1 MSLRRKIILVLIALL
16 LVVPTGFMYFVA
28 TTESGLQFL
37 ARRVTGKVGPVTIH
51 MEGVRGTLVRG
62 FSVATLHVQHRRS
75 DVQIAGAEGHVE
87 LMPLLLQQRVH
98 LRDAHAGTVIVTVL
112 RDDEQKRNWE
122 PHFLPAT
129 LRIDVDR
136 ASADLVRIITT
147 NGRVLNFTGGHAVAT
162 IFPKQIRIR
171 TGEVDLEATHIT
183 GSGRVLAARPFG
195 LRGEA
200 LLNYRPE
207 GLPAWRIQTRLD
219 GDLDRLPVQSQI
231 QAPFHAQV
239 NGVFQ
244 TLTSAWRYTGR
255 ANVRD
260 FDLVPF
266 GGGSALGILSG
277 QLDVTANSS
286 GYTARG
292 DVTAPGLKAGAMA
305 VTFDG
310 AYADKHLLIRQATAA
325 HAASGARASVH
336 GDVDIVAGGPRL
348 ALSGEWTRFRW
359 PLAANAPAFTSAS
372 GNFKLAGQKPW
383 QVEGDGLVSAMTWQD
398 LPGKLRGTLAG
409 DALQIDAARL
419 DILGGAAEFSG
430 DARWQPGE
438 SWHLAGRA
446 IDIDPAQ
453 LRTDLPGQLSFDF
466 DARGAPFGAGAAL
479 DFDVKG
485 LSGRLRGQN
494 ASGGGHFALA
504 AGSEDWQ
511 FRNVDVRLGR
521 THLALNGSLGARRDL
536 QFTLDAE
543 DLSLLDQ
550 DAKGRIN
557 ARGRIAGTDAAPV
570 LQFNGTGSNFEWRDQ
585 KLATLNAD
593 VNVDLAAARRTTGQ
607 VELKGL
613 TIGNRTAQQ
622 VTLQLQGTMDAQRIE
637 ASMEA
642 SPLRSTLVAEGVIA
656 EGQWR
661 GNITSLSV
669 DDARKLQLKLEEPAA
684 LQFTARPFR
693 IDGLC
698 LMGEGERVCAA
709 GDRDAA
715 GAWRA
720 QLAATSLPLLA
731 LTAGLTQNID
741 YDGTINV
748 SAEAAGARGVPI
760 TGNLRAQLR
769 DALLRH
775 QLSNGREER
784 MSLGSGGVNGRAS
797 PEAFEL
803 QVGLDAG
810 DAGRITG
817 QINGQRNGGD
827 WRGYP
832 IKGSL
837 AATTTGLG
845 VLDIYVGGIDKASG
859 RLTTDVSIAGTLGQP
874 QIEGTLQLRDAQID
888 VYQVNLSL
896 RGLSMDARFDAS
908 ALDLSGKTQIGNGSA
923 AFNGR
928 MAWKDREPYGN
939 LHIEGENLRVVDV
952 PEARIDAS
960 PKLDFKLA
968 GRRIDAS
975 GEVKLP
981 QARIEP
987 ADLTNAVLAS
997 GDEVLV
1003 GEPQVDPSQRWTVV
1017 SDIRLTLG
1025 DDVNINAQGLTAKLG
1040 GSIVLRTD
1048 ESGSSRGQGE
1058 LNVTSGK
1065 YRALGRLLDIQRG
1078 RLLFNNGPLGDP
1090 GIDLR
1095 AQKVFPGVTAGVNVR
1110 GTLRAPRMTFFS
1122 EPAIPQSQ
1130 IASLILSGGS
1140 LASVTDNTTRP
1151 GAARNDLLMQGGAI
1165 LAQQIGGRVGIQDVS
1180 VESTYDADSA
1190 KVSNDT
1196 SLVLGRYLSPRFYV
1210 SYGISLAEAINTLK
1224 LRYTIGDHWTLKT
1237 EAGKE
1242 RSADIVFTV
1251 RNPKLGK
1258 KKPKVTAPQA
1268 TAPATVPP
1276 PSPAAAPAPAP
1287 PAP

>member
-16 LVVPTGFMYFVA
+16 VLLPTAFMYYVA

-37 ARRVTGKVGPVTIH
+37 ARRVTGKVGPVTISI
-51 MEGVRGTLVRG
+51 EGVRGTLVRG
-62 FSVATLHVQHRRS
+62 FSVATLRVQHRRS
-75 DVQIAGAEGHVE
+75 DVQITGAQGHVE
-87 LMPLLLQQRVH
+87 LLPLLLQQRVH
-98 LRDAHAGTVIVTVL
+98 LRDAHAATVIVTVL
-112 RDDEQKRNWE
+112 PDDNQKRNWE

-129 LRIDVDR
+129 MRIDVDR
-136 ASADLVRIITT
+136 ASADLARIITT
-147 NGRVLNFTGGHAVAT
+147 NGRVLNFTGGHAIAT
-162 IFPKQIRIR
+162 VFPKQIRIR
-171 TGEVDLEATHIT
+171 SGEVDLETTHIT
-183 GSGRVLAARPFG
+183 ASGRVLAAKPFG

-207 GLPAWRIQTRLD
+207 GLPAWQIQTRFD
-219 GDLDRLPVQSQI
+219 GDLDRLPMQSQI

-244 TLTSAWRYTGR
+244 KLTSAWRYTGR

-348 ALSGEWTRFRW
+348 ALSGEWTHFRW

-372 GNFKLAGQKPW
+372 GRFKLAGQKPW
-383 QVEGDGLVSAMTWQD
+383 QVEGDGQVSAMTWQD
-398 LPGKLRGTLAG
+398 LPGTLRGTLAG
-409 DALQIDAARL
+409 DALQIETAQL
-419 DILGGAAEFSG
+419 KILGGSAEFSG
-430 DARWQPGE
+430 DARWQPRE
-438 SWHLAGRA
+438 SWQLTGRA
-446 IDIDPAQ
+446 VDIDPAQ
-453 LRTDLPGQLSFDF
+453 LRPDLPGQLSFDF

-479 DFDVKG
+479 DFDVKRLG
-485 LSGRLRGQN
+485 GRLRGQN

-511 FRNVDVRLGR
+511 FRNVDLRLGR

-536 QFTLDAE
+536 QFVLDAE
-543 DLSLLDQ
+543 DLSLLDP
-550 DAKGRIN
+550 DAKGRIS
-557 ARGRIAGTDAAPV
+557 ARGRLAGTDAAPL
-570 LQFNGTGSNFEWRDQ
+570 LQFSGTGSNFEWRDQ
-585 KLATLNAD
+585 KLASLNAD
-593 VNVDLAAARRTTGQ
+593 VDIDLAGARRTTGQ
-607 VELKGL
+607 IELKGL
-613 TIGNRTAQQ
+613 GIGNRTVQQ
-622 VTLQLQGTMDAQRIE
+622 VTLQLQGTVDAQRIV
-637 ASMEA
+637 ANMQA
-642 SPLRSTLVAEGVIA
+642 SPLRGALVAEGVIA
-656 EGQWR
+656 DGQWR
-661 GNITSLSV
+661 GHLTSLSV
-669 DDARKLQLKLEEPAA
+669 DDARNLQLKLEEPAP
-684 LQFTARPFR
+684 LQFTARQFR
-693 IDGLC
+693 VENLC

-709 GDRDAA
+709 GDRDIA

-720 QLAATSLPLLA
+720 QVAATSLPLLA
-731 LTAGLTQNID
+731 LTAGLTQNVD

-748 SAEAAGARGVPI
+748 SAEAAGAHGVPV

-775 QLSNGREER
+775 QLANGREER
-784 MSLGSGGVNGRAS
+784 MSLGSGSVNGRAGAD
-797 PEAFEL
+797 AFEL

-810 DAGRITG
+810 DAGRISG
-817 QINGQRNGGD
+817 QLNGQRNGND
-827 WRGYP
+827 WRAYP

-837 AATTTGLG
+837 AATTTTGLG

-960 PKLDFKLA
+960 PRLDFKVA
-968 GRRIDAS
+968 GRRVDAS

-1025 DDVNINAQGLTAKLG
+1025 DDVNINAQGLSARLG

-1048 ESGSSRGQGE
+1048 ESQTSRGQGE

-1095 AQKVFPGVTAGVNVR
+1095 AQKVFPEVTAGVNVR

-1251 RNPKLGK
+1251 RNPRLGK
-1258 KKPKVTAPQA
+1258 KKPRTSAAPQTTPPAPTPA
-1268 TAPATVPP
+1268 TAPAP
-1276 PSPAAAPAPAP
+1276 
-1287 PAP
+1287 